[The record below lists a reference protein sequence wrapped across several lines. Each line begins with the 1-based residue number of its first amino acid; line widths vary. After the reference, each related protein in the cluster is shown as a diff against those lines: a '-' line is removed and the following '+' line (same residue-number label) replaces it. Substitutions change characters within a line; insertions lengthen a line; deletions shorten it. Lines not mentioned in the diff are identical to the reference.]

1 MNDMKE
7 FLKLECVP
15 DYMRL
20 KWGLF
25 FWERGGKK
33 FVHTFVMENGIFH
46 EKRQKLNYLVPLAE
60 KCISKTSGDF
70 LDCVACLREKVEELI
85 SELQEGRELNE

>member
-1 MNDMKE
+1 MTDMKE

-25 FWERGGKK
+25 FWNKGGKQ
-33 FVHTFVMENGIFH
+33 FVHRFVMENGSFH
-46 EKRQKLNYLVPLAE
+46 EKRQELNYLVPLAE

-70 LDCVACLREKVEELI
+70 LDCVTCLREKVEELI
-85 SELQEGRELNE
+85 SELQEGRD